1 MFLLVL
7 LLYYTRNQCYIY
19 IQVFVFQLLF
29 SNILTEIINR
39 KIEHNFE
46 NIQTESQQIQAA
58 GRYRSEKK
66 DERPVIY
73 RFIRV
78 KNLQSTLQFELI
90 KNIFTLYFNY
100 FVYHYLKF

>member
-1 MFLLVL
+1 M
-7 LLYYTRNQCYIY
+7 LYYTCNQCNIY
-19 IQVFVFQLLF
+19 KQVLIFQLLF
-29 SNILTEIINR
+29 SNILTEIINL

-46 NIQTESQQIQAA
+46 NIKIESQQIQAA
-58 GRYRSEKK
+58 GRYWSEKK
-66 DERPVIY
+66 DERPVIF

>member
-7 LLYYTRNQCYIY
+7 LLYYTCNQCYIY

-29 SNILTEIINR
+29 SNILTEIIHL
-39 KIEHNFE
+39 KTEHNFE

-58 GRYRSEKK
+58 GCYRSEKK